1 MSVDYS
7 QLIPGQEISS
17 RTFVMDGDAVARYKE
32 AVGDTNLVRSADGR
46 QELSPAM
53 AVAALSL
60 GGVINDLKIPG
71 GTVHAGQELDFTNAV
86 AVGET
91 LACSA
96 SLAQNSVRGEW
107 RFLVVNLKVNNSEG
121 HSVMSGK
128 STIMLPV

>member
-1 MSVDYS
+1 MFGPALFTVFA
-7 QLIPGQEISS
+7 LVHGC
-17 RTFVMDGDAVARYKE
+17 VA
-32 AVGDTNLVRSADGR
+32 L
-46 QELSPAM
+46 
-53 AVAALSL
+53 AALSL
-60 GGVINDLKIPG
+60 GGVISDLKIPG
-71 GTVHAGQELDFTNAV
+71 GTVHAGQELDFTKAV

-121 HSVMSGK
+121 RSVMSGK